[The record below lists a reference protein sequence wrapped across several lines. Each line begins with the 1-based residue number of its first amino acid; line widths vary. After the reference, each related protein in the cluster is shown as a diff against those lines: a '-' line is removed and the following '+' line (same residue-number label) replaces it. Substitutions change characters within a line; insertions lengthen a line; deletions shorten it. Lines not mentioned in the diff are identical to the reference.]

1 VISVSFLLAKS
12 QQKKL
17 LMH

>member
-1 VISVSFLLAKS
+1 VIGVSFLLAKS